1 MRAHVLALAMALGL
15 AISSTAQAQQTA
27 PVRTPA
33 TSVTLT
39 GEQWACLGS
48 RLANLQRSS
57 SEIVRVPLSP
67 CGQGSGTRGV
77 TRSTAASNRAATNA
91 ASSDSRITRA
101 PLYLSKAQLT
111 CIQEQLPQLQQATAP
126 VTVDLTRCGLS

>member
-1 MRAHVLALAMALGL
+1 MRAHFLALAMALGL
-15 AISSTAQAQQTA
+15 AISSTAHAQQAA

-48 RLANLQRSS
+48 RLANLQSS
-57 SEIVRVPLSP
+57 SSDVVRVPLSP

-77 TRSTAASNRAATNA
+77 TRSTAASNRAATHA
-91 ASSDSRITRA
+91 VPSDSRITRA
-101 PLYLSKAQLT
+101 PLYLSKAQLS
-111 CIQEQLPQLQQATAP
+111 CIQQQLPQLQQATEP
-126 VTVDLTRCGLS
+126 MTVDLSRCALS